1 MKVGIYG
8 ATGYGGMQL
17 IALLKKHQ
25 DVDIV
30 FISSNRFS
38 GKLFSEIYP
47 KFSGQIDMMLI
58 NEGESM
64 EKLEFVDLIFLA
76 LPHGIS
82 MKYVEKIRAYSKKI
96 KIIDLSGDYRIQDV
110 KTYEKWYGFKHTS
123 KDMIKDFIYGLP
135 EIFRDE
141 ISSSNYVANPGC
153 FPTSMILPL
162 YPILKN
168 NFSEGKIIVDSKT
181 GVSGAGRKASE
192 SFLFTEIQDN
202 TYAYK
207 TGTHR
212 HSPEVVEILREL
224 TENKIDFLFSP
235 HIVPSSRGI
244 YSTIYVNLKDQ
255 VTIKDIEKAFFEC
268 YGNEYFI
275 EIVKHIPSTKDV
287 NRSNKVFI
295 SYYYDER
302 SKILILYSAIDNL
315 MKGAASQAIQNMN
328 IMYGLDEKKAID
340 FDLYYI

>member
-17 IALLKKHQ
+17 IALLKKHA

-30 FISSNRFS
+30 FMSSKRFS

-47 KFSGQIDMMLI
+47 KFSGKIDGILVD
-58 NEGESM
+58 EKEAM

-96 KIIDLSGDYRIQDV
+96 KIIDLSGDYRIKDV
-110 KTYEKWYGFKHTS
+110 KIYESWYEFKHTS
-123 KDMIKDFIYGLP
+123 KGMIKDFVYGLP

-141 ISSSNYVANPGC
+141 ISLSNYVANPGC

-168 NFSEGKIIVDSKT
+168 NFLKGKIIADSKT
-181 GVSGAGRKASE
+181 GVSGAGRKANE

-207 TGTHR
+207 TGSHR
-212 HSPEVVEILREL
+212 HSPEVVEILGQL
-224 TENKIDFLFSP
+224 TGNKIDLLFSP

-244 YSTIYVNLKDQ
+244 YSTIYVSLKDQ
-255 VTIKDIEKAFFEC
+255 VTMEDIEKAFFEC
-268 YGNEYFI
+268 YENEYFI
-275 EIVKHIPSTKDV
+275 EIVNHIPSTKDV

-295 SYYYDER
+295 SYYYDEL
-302 SKILILYSAIDNL
+302 SKTLILYSAIDNL

-328 IMYGLDEKKAID
+328 IMYGIDEKKGID